1 MTTIKKDDKVLII
14 QKYTQD
20 TCFFYWNPKMDKC
33 IGKVYTV
40 SHVDYR
46 RNRIF
51 IRCHPY
57 NWAFLPESCKKCV
70 EVGKQLEFNFMTGK
84 QNDG

>member
-1 MTTIKKDDKVLII
+1 MTAIKKGDKVLITR
-14 QKYTQD
+14 KYTQV
-20 TCFFYWNPKMDKC
+20 TFYWNPKMDKC
-33 IGKVYTV
+33 IGKIYTV

-51 IRCHPY
+51 IRCRPY
-57 NWAFLPESCKKCV
+57 HWAFLPESCKKYV
-70 EVGKQLEFNFMTGK
+70 EVGKQLEFNFMAGK